1 MADMR
6 SFATK
11 VAAALKF
18 DWKGSPP
25 SEQYLEMTSNIV
37 KGNPK
42 LATKVGQVIV
52 Q

>member
-1 MADMR
+1 MR

-11 VAAALKF
+11 AAAALKF

-25 SEQYLEMTSNIV
+25 NEQYAEITSNVV
-37 KGNPK
+37 KGNLK
-42 LATKVGQVIV
+42 LAAKVGQVIV